1 LPLSRR
7 TFERVSLGAIG
18 EDRSLERLAREDSDR
33 ARVGVAPAGS
43 VRVEVDV
50 DPLKQRARE
59 SLVVTI
65 EAGKG
70 S

>member
-1 LPLSRR
+1 L
-7 TFERVSLGAIG
+7 
-18 EDRSLERLAREDSDR
+18 RSLERLAREDSDR